1 MIMHIPAAPPLTLKN
16 IMMYIKSL
24 SPVWFEFGQQISISG
39 SDLEEIR
46 NSTHSEEEALESIVK
61 LWLQGK
67 GVTVRWREL
76 IWPLYENG
84 DNSAAEKVK
93 TFSMPVQGKFLHGY
107 YAFAD
112 IGC

>member
-1 MIMHIPAAPPLTLKN
+1 MMQCCIPAAPPLTLNN

-24 SPVWFEFGQQISISG
+24 SPVWFEFGEQLSI

-46 NSTHSEEEALESIVK
+46 NSACSEEEALESVVK

-76 IWPLYENG
+76 IWPLYGNG
-84 DNSAAEKVK
+84 DNSAADKVK
-93 TFSMPVQGKFLHGY
+93 TFSVPVQGKFLHGY
-107 YAFAD
+107 YASAD
-112 IGC
+112 VGC